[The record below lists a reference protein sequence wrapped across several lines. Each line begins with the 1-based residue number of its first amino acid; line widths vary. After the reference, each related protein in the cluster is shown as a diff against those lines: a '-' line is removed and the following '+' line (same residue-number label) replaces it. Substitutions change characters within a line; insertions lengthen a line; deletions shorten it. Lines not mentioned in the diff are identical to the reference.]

1 MWPGA
6 AGDHS
11 PGTPGS
17 ICARSSGWRLKP
29 PLAGTTKEALDINL
43 YKIAYKAFPYGEL
56 DGLLGAQA
64 TFEAVYSVSDG
75 KLVQVDLTNKV
86 ASY

>member
-1 MWPGA
+1 MSTGA
-6 AGDHS
+6 AM
-11 PGTPGS
+11 TPEELN
-17 ICARSSGWRLKP
+17 AF
-29 PLAGTTKEALDINL
+29 LAT
-43 YKIAYKAFPYGEL
+43 AFPYGEL